1 MSGCVGVEIIVELF
15 GPDGDGCCVHSQSTA
30 PASHRI
36 PIIGVGDG
44 AGVVIHL
51 NRSIIVMALTM
62 ALITR
67 HWSCV
72 QIVLAENGLDRGLRG
87 QIVRAN
93 TESVSAA
100 ELTKES

>member
-1 MSGCVGVEIIVELF
+1 MGVEIVVEFF

-44 AGVVIHL
+44 AGVGADVVIHL

-67 HWSCV
+67 LWSRM
-72 QIVLAENGLDRGLRG
+72 QIVLAENGLDRGLGG
-87 QIVRAN
+87 QTA
-93 TESVSAA
+93 
-100 ELTKES
+100 